1 MNGEDND
8 DEVED
13 DDNVQEEQTKSRA
26 QNEKEKCVLELLKDI
41 EEYKSK
47 FRNWMSKS
55 PNKNQY
61 LEGQC
66 SMLKI

>member
-1 MNGEDND
+1 MNGADND

-26 QNEKEKCVLELLKDI
+26 QNEKEKRVLELLKDI

-61 LEGQC
+61 LEEQC